1 MIHRHAAL
9 RIRPVRK
16 KRNHPPICHPDRV
29 KRAEGS
35 SQVANFTLCWFIIP
49 RGGFL
54 RSADATVG
62 MTKGGTCLVFAGN
75 GSVLSRAE
83 RHTGRSLRFRWEVI
97 PLRPLFLQCGTP
109 YRPSSTAC
117 GRSPFPG
124 GEGLGA
130 CLWAVAENPE
140 PQKHGTKASLG
151 GSWQGA
157 ALTDEGAGQR
167 EIF

>member
-1 MIHRHAAL
+1 MVPPNTRYNVAAMTHRHGNVT
-9 RIRPVRK
+9 RITRVVE
-16 KRNHPPICHPDRV
+16 RNHPPICHPDRV

-62 MTKGGTCLVFAGN
+62 MTKGGTRLVFAGN

-140 PQKHGTKASLG
+140 PQKHGTPLG
-151 GSWQGA
+151 
-157 ALTDEGAGQR
+157 EAGRAQP
-167 EIF
+167 